1 MRRALYG
8 ILVIVGIS
16 LMVIPMSVP
25 VFKSNA
31 PYSVLNTGWNGTS
44 SFGKMLYSGGSVVPV
59 LGPYDS
65 AGISDA
71 KGTLVVIAPDVAFS
85 GAEIDALKTFLR
97 NGGVLLLADD
107 SKEGNGLLRALGL
120 PQRLSRKKLVSL
132 TYSKSYLFP
141 LTGELSPEL
150 KPGVAEV
157 IFKDPAVVL
166 NATSEGGVVLVRSSN
181 ASRLGDSYGSFPLVV
196 KVPYGPGRVLIVSDP
211 DIFTN
216 ALFKENEPFLKNL
229 IAPLPKTFYIDEAHH
244 ADFNPYSSGTM
255 VIRRGVSR
263 GAVFYYMLFVAFVV
277 LFIESGLH
285 WRILRGLFS
294 LLDRFVPGEEVDINE
309 TLKRLEEKGF
319 DREKLRKIVDEIES
333 GSKLGGAHGR

>member
-1 MRRALYG
+1 MRRTLYG
-8 ILVIVGIS
+8 ILVIVGIF
-16 LMVIPMSVP
+16 LMVMPMSVP

-44 SFGKMLYSGGSVVPV
+44 SFGKMLYSEGSVVPV

-71 KGTLVVIAPDVAFS
+71 KGTLVVIAPDVGFS
-85 GAEIDALKTFLR
+85 RDEVGALKTFLR

-107 SKEGNGLLRALGL
+107 FNEGNGLLRALGL
-120 PQRLSRKKLVSL
+120 PQRLSRKRLVSL
-132 TYSKSYLFP
+132 TYSRDYRFP
-141 LTGELSPEL
+141 VTGELSSGLES
-150 KPGVAEV
+150 GVTEV
-157 IFKDPAVVL
+157 VFKDPAVVM
-166 NATSEGGVVLVRSSN
+166 NATSAGGIVLVRSSN

-196 KVPYGPGRVLIVSDP
+196 EVPYGSGRVLIVSDP
-211 DIFTN
+211 DLFTN
-216 ALFKENEPFLKNL
+216 ELFKENGAFLRNL

-255 VIRRGVSR
+255 VIRRSIDR
-263 GAVFYYMLFVAFVV
+263 GAVFYYLLFVAFIV
-277 LFIESGLH
+277 LFIETGFH

-294 LLDRFVPGEEVDINE
+294 LLARFVPGEEVDLDE
-309 TLKRLEEKGF
+309 TLKRLEEKGL
-319 DREKLRKIVDEIES
+319 DGEKLRKIVGEIES